1 MAQISSNLVRR
12 ASTLSIFWGVLL
24 IGLGMLAVASPMVAA
39 VAVNVLIAWLI
50 VFAGVVHL
58 VVAFHTREAGSIIWR
73 LLVGLAYMC
82 FGGYLIARPVAGVAS
97 LTLLLASLF
106 LLEGIFNIVLFF
118 RAPSTLRSSWMLLDG
133 IVTLLL
139 GLLIYLQ
146 WPSSSA
152 WAIGTLVG
160 VSLIF
165 SGVTRVMVSL
175 AVRRAASSS
184 AASPPTSLAA

>member
-1 MAQISSNLVRR
+1 MAQVSPNLVRQ
-12 ASTLSIFWGVLL
+12 ASTLQILWGVLL

-50 VFAGVVHL
+50 VLAGVVHL
-58 VVAFHTREAGSIIWR
+58 VVAFHAREAGSVIWR
-73 LLVGLAYMC
+73 LLVGLAYVC
-82 FGGYLIARPVAGVAS
+82 FGVYLIARPALGVVS

-106 LLEGIFNIVLFF
+106 LVEGIFNIVLFF
-118 RAPSTLRSSWMLLDG
+118 RVPSTLRSSWFLVDA

-139 GLLIYLQ
+139 GLMIYMQ

-165 SGVTRVMVSL
+165 SGVTRLMVSL
-175 AVRRAASSS
+175 AVRKAASVS
-184 AASPPTSLAA
+184 SPPTSLAA

>member
-1 MAQISSNLVRR
+1 MTQISPTLVRR
-12 ASTLSIFWGVLL
+12 ASGLSIFWGVLL

-73 LLVGLAYMC
+73 LLVGLAYVC

-139 GLLIYLQ
+139 GLMIYLQ

-175 AVRRAASSS
+175 AVRKAASSS
-184 AASPPTSLAA
+184 ASSRPTSLAA